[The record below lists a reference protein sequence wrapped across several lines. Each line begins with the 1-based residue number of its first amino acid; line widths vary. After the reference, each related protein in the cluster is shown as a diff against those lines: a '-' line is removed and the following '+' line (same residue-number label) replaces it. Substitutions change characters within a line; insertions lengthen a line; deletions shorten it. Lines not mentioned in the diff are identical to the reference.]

1 MARIRTIK
9 PEFFSSEDIFDM
21 TPLARLFYVS
31 LWCESDRE
39 GRFEWKL
46 GTLKARYLPADNCDI
61 NTLAQELINKG
72 LIIVYEADGKKYA
85 EIPTFTEHQVIN
97 NRESESKIPPRVKH
111 ASATRQA
118 RVKAEGKEGKEGKDA
133 SAPPPDVPFD
143 PIEELKARG
152 VSDQLA
158 NDWLKVRKAKRCPL
172 TLTGLQETIAAADSV
187 GMSLSRAVTV
197 CCRRG
202 WAGFEAGWLKPEDR
216 AAGEPPKKDWE

>member
-1 MARIRTIK
+1 
-9 PEFFSSEDIFDM
+9 
-21 TPLARLFYVS
+21 
-31 LWCESDRE
+31 
-39 GRFEWKL
+39 
-46 GTLKARYLPADNCDI
+46 
-61 NTLAQELINKG
+61 
-72 LIIVYEADGKKYA
+72 
-85 EIPTFTEHQVIN
+85 
-97 NRESESKIPPRVKH
+97 
-111 ASATRQA
+111 
-118 RVKAEGKEGKEGKDA
+118 VKAEGKEGKEGKDA